1 MMLNEFP
8 PHLAA
13 KGGTES
19 SNNSRKIIALSPV
32 RKDNNKSKY
41 PAEHD
46 RRQVNKQHPPQMN
59 SRTSNCNNKPYQNN
73 NYYCGSVDMNRTISL
88 SKRRMLQHSQA
99 VVAVPQI
106 KIVIDDTEQKRASRC
121 SGCVSNRRQCISR
134 PSTDQRQVEVVSSPS
149 LLTPSSPPA
158 SFWGFGF
165 GNGDHNGGTPTS
177 EDDSSY
183 VVDFELD
190 EVIPDEEVDDD
201 NSETGDNPRYRHQL
215 MLRYGS
221 LMDED
226 EEEEE
231 EEDEAGNDNGHPNR
245 SACKLS
251 DKNRADRLARPR
263 MSLLGKPLNYNRGSR
278 RDARYR
284 RLQSRVYNFL
294 ERPRGV
300 KAILYHVLVFFMVF
314 TCLALSVFSTIQEYE
329 LQAIA
334 ILFVMEIV
342 VVVWFSIE
350 FFLRLWSSG
359 CRSRYQGAVGR
370 LKFLKRPFCI
380 IDVVTIVASI
390 AILVMRS
397 SGQVFAASALRGLRF
412 FQILRMVRMDRRGGT
427 WKLLGSVVYAHRQEL
442 ITTLYIGFL
451 GLIFASFLVY
461 LMEKDVE
468 GTKFN
473 NFAQAL
479 WWGVITL
486 CTVGYGDMVP
496 DTWQGKIIASFCA
509 LLGISFFALPAGIL
523 GSGFALKVQQQQRQK
538 HMIRRRQPAATLIQS
553 LWRCYAADEHSLSE
567 ATWKIHQVPLPSPP
581 PSFRGQKI
589 YLLAKRCPSA
599 TERSKLEAAEKL
611 AASSAAARAS
621 SSFKHNASFV
631 ARLPTIRRHKS
642 QSLHSPGN
650 AKPSSGSTGGGG
662 SGRAGRCPRVTDI
675 NASSENLVTN
685 NGRPM
690 NPSLS
695 EDSVAETALSKKNSD
710 AGLEMA
716 SMSSIPGTTTAGNDL
731 VPGRGFRSTASLCQS
746 ASRRSSFVA
755 NIFASSSQQ
764 RRDSTNES
772 SALVGHLGSGSAA
785 AANNEDEEPR
795 CVQLTNQH
803 KGAIRFIRKMK
814 YFVARRKFKEAL
826 KPYDVKDVMEQYAAG
841 HVDLLGR
848 VKNVQTRLD
857 QILGKQGS
865 KSKDVY
871 ASKISL
877 ASRVVKIERQVDDI
891 ETKVDTFIELY
902 MQDRKRLLSLP
913 LHPDTSH
920 SNNPNL
926 PSLPP
931 KGGGAAAVITSVTS
945 SSSGSLKPKPILIDK
960 QFSEPNSPIAKT
972 FEEPIQ
978 QKRPPMQRGYSD
990 LGHRIKK
997 RVTLSSIPPQ
1007 YVGNSPGQVN
1017 DRGDVVIVVPNLD
1030 PDQMEPVGIEELAS
1044 VCIDTEIEIEPGS
1057 PKTITESS
1065 IIMMD
1070 EEDDDEDEEED
1081 IEEEELDIGGEIDP
1095 DSPPWD
1101 MYGDLDV
1108 DDQDESTENTA
1119 LLRTAAKTEIIVTPI
1134 SPVSSAYELHRLDS
1148 SEDYKRSRLGIAST
1162 SSCPTTNGGSNTNN
1176 NDADGRQLVIPSTAA
1191 SGTTTGTTMDS
1202 LKPEMTPQRLQRLSS
1217 EDI

>member
-1 MMLNEFP
+1 
-8 PHLAA
+8 
-13 KGGTES
+13 
-19 SNNSRKIIALSPV
+19 
-32 RKDNNKSKY
+32 
-41 PAEHD
+41 
-46 RRQVNKQHPPQMN
+46 
-59 SRTSNCNNKPYQNN
+59 
-73 NYYCGSVDMNRTISL
+73 
-88 SKRRMLQHSQA
+88 
-99 VVAVPQI
+99 
-106 KIVIDDTEQKRASRC
+106 
-121 SGCVSNRRQCISR
+121 
-134 PSTDQRQVEVVSSPS
+134 
-149 LLTPSSPPA
+149 
-158 SFWGFGF
+158 
-165 GNGDHNGGTPTS
+165 
-177 EDDSSY
+177 
-183 VVDFELD
+183 
-190 EVIPDEEVDDD
+190 
-201 NSETGDNPRYRHQL
+201 
-215 MLRYGS
+215 
-221 LMDED
+221 
-226 EEEEE
+226 
-231 EEDEAGNDNGHPNR
+231 
-245 SACKLS
+245 
-251 DKNRADRLARPR
+251 

-294 ERPRGV
+294 ERPRGY
-300 KAILYHVLVFFMVF
+300 KAISYHVLVFIMVF
-314 TCLALSVFSTIQEYE
+314 TCLALSVFSTIAEYE
-329 LQAIA
+329 EQATA
-334 ILFVMEIV
+334 ILFVMEIIV
-342 VVVWFSIE
+342 VIWFGVE

-370 LKFLKRPFCI
+370 LKFLKRPFCV
-380 IDVVTIVASI
+380 IDIVTIAASI
-390 AILVMRS
+390 VVLVMGS
-397 SGQVFAASALRGLRF
+397 SGQVFATSALRGLRF

-468 GTKFN
+468 KTKFN

-496 DTWQGKIIASFCA
+496 ETWQGKIIASFCA

-581 PSFRGQKI
+581 PS
-589 YLLAKRCPSA
+589 
-599 TERSKLEAAEKL
+599 SKLEVAEKL
-611 AASSAAARAS
+611 AASTARAS

-650 AKPSSGSTGGGG
+650 AKPPSGSGGGG
-662 SGRAGRCPRVTDI
+662 PGPTGSGGRSGRCPRVTDI
-675 NASSENLVTN
+675 NASSENLEVTN

-716 SMSSIPGTTTAGNDL
+716 SMSSIPGSGGTAGNDL
-731 VPGRGFRSTASLCQS
+731 VPGRGFLSTASLCQS
-746 ASRRSSFVA
+746 ASRRGSFVSG
-755 NIFASSSQQ
+755 IFSSSGGSSH
-764 RRDSTNES
+764 RRDSGGGGGGGGGSHHES
-772 SALVGHLGSGSAA
+772 TALVASIGGGGGGHSHVGAAVPNSNVFMPNDHNTVTSDSNTSVNSAQVPTMLRLGGASALPLLLCGQLRNELLAQHQKQLSFFTQTSLESQNYHLISTH
-785 AANNEDEEPR
+785 NEDEEPR
-795 CVQLTNQH
+795 CVALTNQH

-877 ASRVVKIERQVDDI
+877 ASRVVKVERQVDDI
-891 ETKVDTFIELY
+891 ETKLDTFIELY

-913 LHPDTSH
+913 LHADASH

-931 KGGGAAAVITSVTS
+931 KGGGASAVITSVTS

-978 QKRPPMQRGYSD
+978 QQQQQKRPPMQRGYSD

-1007 YVGNSPGQVN
+1007 YVGNSTGQTN
-1017 DRGDVVIVVPNLD
+1017 DRGDVVIVVPNID
-1030 PDQMEPVGIEELAS
+1030 PDQLDPVGCIEDLTS

-1070 EEDDDEDEEED
+1070 EEDEEEDDDDDDDEDDDDDDEEED
-1081 IEEEELDIGGEIDP
+1081 IEEEDLDIGAEIDP

-1101 MYGDLDV
+1101 LYGELDNE
-1108 DDQDESTENTA
+1108 DQDETTENTA
-1119 LLRTAAKTEIIVTPI
+1119 LLQAAAKTEIIVTPI
-1134 SPVSSAYELHRLDS
+1134 SPVSSAYELNRMDS
-1148 SEDYKRSRLGIAST
+1148 DEYRRSRLGVPGGSGLPALMPPT
-1162 SSCPTTNGGSNTNN
+1162 SSTITTTNGNGSHEVGHHGSSSSSSSSPAT
-1176 NDADGRQLVIPSTAA
+1176 ASMLMASTA
-1191 SGTTTGTTMDS
+1191 MDS
-1202 LKPEMTPQRLQRLSS
+1202 LKPELTPSQQQQQQQHGRIAS

>member
-1 MMLNEFP
+1 MLKP
-8 PHLAA
+8 QQQHHLP
-13 KGGTES
+13 
-19 SNNSRKIIALSPV
+19 NSAS
-32 RKDNNKSKY
+32 
-41 PAEHD
+41 
-46 RRQVNKQHPPQMN
+46 
-59 SRTSNCNNKPYQNN
+59 TNCNNKPNQNN
-73 NYYCGSVDMNRTISL
+73 NYR
-88 SKRRMLQHSQA
+88 HA
-99 VVAVPQI
+99 VASGEGQLPDANGTVGMEAVPQI
-106 KIVIDDTEQKRASRC
+106 KIVIDDTEL
-121 SGCVSNRRQCISR
+121 VRRRGDNGPMIAIKDAADG
-134 PSTDQRQVEVVSSPS
+134 TNEGVVSSPS

-165 GNGDHNGGTPTS
+165 GNGDTAGN
-177 EDDSSY
+177 DDSDDEISY
-183 VVDFELD
+183 AVEYELD
-190 EVIPDEEVDDD
+190 EMSGVGNDDDEYSVLDGDHHQHRHHHDLHRHHLHHHMQEDEQDDDDEEDYDV
-201 NSETGDNPRYRHQL
+201 Y
-215 MLRYGS
+215 
-221 LMDED
+221 
-226 EEEEE
+226 
-231 EEDEAGNDNGHPNR
+231 R

-294 ERPRGV
+294 ERPRGFR
-300 KAILYHVLVFFMVF
+300 AIFYHVLVFFMVF

-329 LQAIA
+329 EQAIA
-334 ILFVMEIV
+334 ILFVMEIIV
-342 VVVWFSIE
+342 VIWFSIE

-380 IDVVTIVASI
+380 IDIVTIIASI
-390 AILVMRS
+390 VVLVMGT
-397 SGQVFAASALRGLRF
+397 SGQVFATSALRGLRF

-461 LMEKDVE
+461 LMEKDVKE
-468 GTKFN
+468 TKFN

-496 DTWQGKIIASFCA
+496 ETWQGKIIASFCA

-581 PSFRGQKI
+581 PSND
-589 YLLAKRCPSA
+589 YWDLL
-599 TERSKLEAAEKL
+599 LESL
-611 AASSAAARAS
+611 NIHRWRAS

-650 AKPSSGSTGGGG
+650 AKPPGGSGGTSGGG
-662 SGRAGRCPRVTDI
+662 SARAGRCPRVTDI
-675 NASSENLVTN
+675 NASSENLEVTN

-710 AGLEMA
+710 
-716 SMSSIPGTTTAGNDL
+716 D
-731 VPGRGFRSTASLCQS
+731 
-746 ASRRSSFVA
+746 
-755 NIFASSSQQ
+755 
-764 RRDSTNES
+764 
-772 SALVGHLGSGSAA
+772 
-785 AANNEDEEPR
+785 EDEEPR

-1007 YVGNSPGQVN
+1007 YVGNSSGQSK
-1017 DRGDVVIVVPNLD
+1017 DRGDVVIVVPNID
-1030 PDQMEPVGIEELAS
+1030 SDQLEPVGIEDLAS

-1070 EEDDDEDEEED
+1070 EEDDEDDEEED
-1081 IEEEELDIGGEIDP
+1081 IEEEELDIGGEID
-1095 DSPPWD
+1095 SPPWD
-1101 MYGDLDV
+1101 MYGELDV
-1108 DDQDESTENTA
+1108 EDQDETTENTA
-1119 LLRTAAKTEIIVTPI
+1119 LLRAAAKTEIIVTPI
-1134 SPVSSAYELHRLDS
+1134 SPVSSAYELNRMDS
-1148 SEDYKRSRLGIAST
+1148 DDYKRSRLGVAMGSGSTANTNGQATTPNNNGSGDRQQLSAGT
-1162 SSCPTTNGGSNTNN
+1162 SSG
-1176 NDADGRQLVIPSTAA
+1176 
-1191 SGTTTGTTMDS
+1191 SGTTTMDS
-1202 LKPEMTPQRLQRLSS
+1202 LKPEMTPQQQQHRSLAS

>member
-1 MMLNEFP
+1 
-8 PHLAA
+8 
-13 KGGTES
+13 
-19 SNNSRKIIALSPV
+19 
-32 RKDNNKSKY
+32 
-41 PAEHD
+41 
-46 RRQVNKQHPPQMN
+46 
-59 SRTSNCNNKPYQNN
+59 
-73 NYYCGSVDMNRTISL
+73 
-88 SKRRMLQHSQA
+88 
-99 VVAVPQI
+99 
-106 KIVIDDTEQKRASRC
+106 
-121 SGCVSNRRQCISR
+121 
-134 PSTDQRQVEVVSSPS
+134 
-149 LLTPSSPPA
+149 
-158 SFWGFGF
+158 
-165 GNGDHNGGTPTS
+165 
-177 EDDSSY
+177 
-183 VVDFELD
+183 
-190 EVIPDEEVDDD
+190 
-201 NSETGDNPRYRHQL
+201 
-215 MLRYGS
+215 
-221 LMDED
+221 
-226 EEEEE
+226 
-231 EEDEAGNDNGHPNR
+231 
-245 SACKLS
+245 
-251 DKNRADRLARPR
+251 

-294 ERPRGV
+294 ERPRGF
-300 KAILYHVLVFFMVF
+300 KAIFYHVCVFLMVF

-329 LQAIA
+329 DQAIA
-334 ILFVMEIV
+334 ILFVMEIIV
-342 VVVWFSIE
+342 VIWFSIE

-380 IDVVTIVASI
+380 IDIVTIAASI
-390 AILVMRS
+390 VVLVMGT
-397 SGQVFAASALRGLRF
+397 SGQVFATSALRGLRF

-461 LMEKDVE
+461 LMEKDVKE
-468 GTKFN
+468 TKFS

-496 DTWQGKIIASFCA
+496 ETWQGKIIASFCA

-589 YLLAKRCPSA
+589 YLLARRCPSA

-611 AASSAAARAS
+611 AASTSAARAS

-650 AKPSSGSTGGGG
+650 PKPPSGG
-662 SGRAGRCPRVTDI
+662 SGRAGRCPRMTDI
-675 NASSENLVTN
+675 NASSENLEVTN

-710 AGLEMA
+710 GAIELEGYNGGQEGLLEEQEELPEEQQQRQM
-716 SMSSIPGTTTAGNDL
+716 
-731 VPGRGFRSTASLCQS
+731 QQQ
-746 ASRRSSFVA
+746 
-755 NIFASSSQQ
+755 QQ
-764 RRDSTNES
+764 RRQEQDQQQRYRIARFRTPFESLFRVKSAS
-772 SALVGHLGSGSAA
+772 SAIAA
-785 AANNEDEEPR
+785 AAAATTVSRYAADEDEEPR

-891 ETKVDTFIELY
+891 ETKVDSFIDLY
-902 MQDRKRLLSLP
+902 MQDRMRLLSLP

-931 KGGGAAAVITSVTS
+931 KGGGAAAVITSVTTS
-945 SSSGSLKPKPILIDK
+945 TSGSLKPKPILIDK

-972 FEEPIQ
+972 FEEQALQ
-978 QKRPPMQRGYSD
+978 QKRPPMQRGFSD

-1007 YVGNSPGQVN
+1007 YVGNSTGQSTVSE
-1017 DRGDVVIVVPNLD
+1017 RGDVVIVVPSIDSEHL
-1030 PDQMEPVGIEELAS
+1030 EPVGIEELTS

-1070 EEDDDEDEEED
+1070 EEDDEEEDIEEED
-1081 IEEEELDIGGEIDP
+1081 IEEEELDIGGDIDP

-1101 MYGDLDV
+1101 EYGELDV
-1108 DDQDESTENTA
+1108 EDQDDTTENTA
-1119 LLRTAAKTEIIVTPI
+1119 LLRACAAKTEIIVTPI
-1134 SPVSSAYELHRLDS
+1134 SPVSSAFELNRMDS
-1148 SEDYKRSRLGIAST
+1148 EEYRRSKQQQQHAAA
-1162 SSCPTTNGGSNTNN
+1162 NN
-1176 NDADGRQLVIPSTAA
+1176 NEGEHQQQMSMM
-1191 SGTTTGTTMDS
+1191 TTTTTTTTTAGVGSMGAAMDS
-1202 LKPEMTPQRLQRLSS
+1202 LKPEMSSSSRNNGS
-1217 EDI
+1217 EDT

>member
-1 MMLNEFP
+1 
-8 PHLAA
+8 
-13 KGGTES
+13 
-19 SNNSRKIIALSPV
+19 
-32 RKDNNKSKY
+32 
-41 PAEHD
+41 
-46 RRQVNKQHPPQMN
+46 
-59 SRTSNCNNKPYQNN
+59 
-73 NYYCGSVDMNRTISL
+73 
-88 SKRRMLQHSQA
+88 
-99 VVAVPQI
+99 
-106 KIVIDDTEQKRASRC
+106 
-121 SGCVSNRRQCISR
+121 
-134 PSTDQRQVEVVSSPS
+134 
-149 LLTPSSPPA
+149 
-158 SFWGFGF
+158 
-165 GNGDHNGGTPTS
+165 
-177 EDDSSY
+177 
-183 VVDFELD
+183 
-190 EVIPDEEVDDD
+190 
-201 NSETGDNPRYRHQL
+201 
-215 MLRYGS
+215 
-221 LMDED
+221 
-226 EEEEE
+226 
-231 EEDEAGNDNGHPNR
+231 
-245 SACKLS
+245 
-251 DKNRADRLARPR
+251 

-294 ERPRGV
+294 ERPRGFR
-300 KAILYHVLVFFMVF
+300 AIFYHVLVFFMVF

-329 LQAIA
+329 DQAIA
-334 ILFVMEIV
+334 ILFVMEIIV
-342 VVVWFSIE
+342 VIWFSIE

-380 IDVVTIVASI
+380 IDIVTIIASI
-390 AILVMRS
+390 VVLVMGT
-397 SGQVFAASALRGLRF
+397 SGQVFATSALRGLRF

-461 LMEKDVE
+461 LMEKDVKE
-468 GTKFN
+468 TKFN

-496 DTWQGKIIASFCA
+496 ETWQGKIIASFCA

-581 PSFRGQKI
+581 PSNGLSQISLIR
-589 YLLAKRCPSA
+589 
-599 TERSKLEAAEKL
+599 
-611 AASSAAARAS
+611 RAS

-650 AKPSSGSTGGGG
+650 AKPPGSGSGTSGGG
-662 SGRAGRCPRVTDI
+662 STRAGRCPRVTDI
-675 NASSENLVTN
+675 NASSENL
-685 NGRPM
+685 
-690 NPSLS
+690 
-695 EDSVAETALSKKNSD
+695 D
-710 AGLEMA
+710 
-716 SMSSIPGTTTAGNDL
+716 
-731 VPGRGFRSTASLCQS
+731 
-746 ASRRSSFVA
+746 
-755 NIFASSSQQ
+755 
-764 RRDSTNES
+764 
-772 SALVGHLGSGSAA
+772 
-785 AANNEDEEPR
+785 EDEEPR

-803 KGAIRFIRKMK
+803 KGAIRFIRKLK
-814 YFVARRKFKEAL
+814 YFVARKKFREAQ
-826 KPYDVKDVMEQYAAG
+826 KPYDVKDVMEQYTSG
-841 HVDLLGR
+841 HADLLNR
-848 VKNVQTRLD
+848 VRNLQFRLD

-1007 YVGNSPGQVN
+1007 YVGNSSGQSN
-1017 DRGDVVIVVPNLD
+1017 DRGDVVIVVPNID
-1030 PDQMEPVGIEELAS
+1030 SDQLEPVGIEDLAS

-1070 EEDDDEDEEED
+1070 EEDDEDDEEED
-1081 IEEEELDIGGEIDP
+1081 IEEEELDIGGEID
-1095 DSPPWD
+1095 SPPWD

-1108 DDQDESTENTA
+1108 EDQDETTENTA

-1134 SPVSSAYELHRLDS
+1134 SPVSSAYELNRMDS
-1148 SEDYKRSRLGIAST
+1148 DDYKRSRLGAGSTANTNGQATTPNNNGSGDRQQQLTAGT
-1162 SSCPTTNGGSNTNN
+1162 SSGGGS
-1176 NDADGRQLVIPSTAA
+1176 S
-1191 SGTTTGTTMDS
+1191 TMDS
-1202 LKPEMTPQRLQRLSS
+1202 LKPEMTPQQQPHRSLAS

>member
-1 MMLNEFP
+1 MTLDKVLQPRRRAPPPLSLVSLGNGAKSESLKITIRPGADESPRNGNNENKLP
-8 PHLAA
+8 RSLKPQPSPS
-13 KGGTES
+13 GGGA
-19 SNNSRKIIALSPV
+19 SN
-32 RKDNNKSKY
+32 
-41 PAEHD
+41 
-46 RRQVNKQHPPQMN
+46 
-59 SRTSNCNNKPYQNN
+59 NCNNKPNQNN
-73 NYYCGSVDMNRTISL
+73 NYRHAAASGGEGRL
-88 SKRRMLQHSQA
+88 SDVGTASAA
-99 VVAVPQI
+99 VGMEAVPQI
-106 KIVIDDTEQKRASRC
+106 KIVIDDTELDRRRADNSN
-121 SGCVSNRRQCISR
+121 SG
-134 PSTDQRQVEVVSSPS
+134 QRMAAKETGSGGTGEVVSSPS

-165 GNGDHNGGTPTS
+165 GNGDPAGNEDS
-177 EDDSSY
+177 EDEVGFAVEY
-183 VVDFELD
+183 ELD
-190 EVIPDEEVDDD
+190 EMIGSTNDDD
-201 NSETGDNPRYRHQL
+201 VYSVLDGDHHHHHHLQRQHHHHHHHLHLQEDEL
-215 MLRYGS
+215 DDDDD
-221 LMDED
+221 DED
-226 EEEEE
+226 
-231 EEDEAGNDNGHPNR
+231 DDDYR

-294 ERPRGV
+294 ERPRGFR
-300 KAILYHVLVFFMVF
+300 AIFYHVLVFFMVF

-329 LQAIA
+329 DQAIA
-334 ILFVMEIV
+334 ILFVMEIIV
-342 VVVWFSIE
+342 VIWFSIE

-380 IDVVTIVASI
+380 IDIVTIIASI
-390 AILVMRS
+390 VVLVMGT
-397 SGQVFAASALRGLRF
+397 SGQVFATSALRGLRF

-461 LMEKDVE
+461 LMEKDVKE
-468 GTKFN
+468 TKFN

-496 DTWQGKIIASFCA
+496 ETWQGKIIASFCA

-599 TERSKLEAAEKL
+599 TER
-611 AASSAAARAS
+611 RAS

-650 AKPSSGSTGGGG
+650 AKPPGSGSGTSGGG
-662 SGRAGRCPRVTDI
+662 STRAGRCPRVTDI
-675 NASSENLVTN
+675 NASSENLAVNIETTDSNDRRYRIVRFKIPFESIFKQIAVTTPN
-685 NGRPM
+685 AQ
-690 NPSLS
+690 
-695 EDSVAETALSKKNSD
+695 D
-710 AGLEMA
+710 
-716 SMSSIPGTTTAGNDL
+716 
-731 VPGRGFRSTASLCQS
+731 
-746 ASRRSSFVA
+746 
-755 NIFASSSQQ
+755 
-764 RRDSTNES
+764 
-772 SALVGHLGSGSAA
+772 
-785 AANNEDEEPR
+785 EDEEPR

-1007 YVGNSPGQVN
+1007 YVGNSSGQSN
-1017 DRGDVVIVVPNLD
+1017 DRGDVVIVVPNID
-1030 PDQMEPVGIEELAS
+1030 SDQLEPVGIEDLAS

-1070 EEDDDEDEEED
+1070 EEDDEDDEEED
-1081 IEEEELDIGGEIDP
+1081 IEEEELDIGGEID
-1095 DSPPWD
+1095 SPPWD

-1108 DDQDESTENTA
+1108 EDQDETTENTA

-1134 SPVSSAYELHRLDS
+1134 SPVSSAYELNRMDS
-1148 SEDYKRSRLGIAST
+1148 DDYKRSRLGAGSTANTNGQATTPNNNGSGDRQQQLTAGT
-1162 SSCPTTNGGSNTNN
+1162 SSGGGS
-1176 NDADGRQLVIPSTAA
+1176 S
-1191 SGTTTGTTMDS
+1191 TMDS
-1202 LKPEMTPQRLQRLSS
+1202 LKPEMTPQQQPHRSLAS

>member
-1 MMLNEFP
+1 
-8 PHLAA
+8 
-13 KGGTES
+13 
-19 SNNSRKIIALSPV
+19 
-32 RKDNNKSKY
+32 
-41 PAEHD
+41 
-46 RRQVNKQHPPQMN
+46 
-59 SRTSNCNNKPYQNN
+59 
-73 NYYCGSVDMNRTISL
+73 
-88 SKRRMLQHSQA
+88 
-99 VVAVPQI
+99 
-106 KIVIDDTEQKRASRC
+106 
-121 SGCVSNRRQCISR
+121 
-134 PSTDQRQVEVVSSPS
+134 
-149 LLTPSSPPA
+149 
-158 SFWGFGF
+158 
-165 GNGDHNGGTPTS
+165 
-177 EDDSSY
+177 
-183 VVDFELD
+183 
-190 EVIPDEEVDDD
+190 
-201 NSETGDNPRYRHQL
+201 
-215 MLRYGS
+215 
-221 LMDED
+221 
-226 EEEEE
+226 
-231 EEDEAGNDNGHPNR
+231 
-245 SACKLS
+245 
-251 DKNRADRLARPR
+251 

-294 ERPRGV
+294 ERPRGF
-300 KAILYHVLVFFMVF
+300 KAIFYHVCVFLMVF

-329 LQAIA
+329 EQAIA
-334 ILFVMEIV
+334 ILFVMEIIV
-342 VVVWFSIE
+342 VIWFSIE

-380 IDVVTIVASI
+380 IDIVTIAASI
-390 AILVMRS
+390 VVLVMGT
-397 SGQVFAASALRGLRF
+397 SGQVFATSALRGLRF

-461 LMEKDVE
+461 LMEKDVR
-468 GTKFN
+468 GTKFS

-496 DTWQGKIIASFCA
+496 ETWQGKIIASFCA

-553 LWRCYAADEHSLSE
+553 LWRCYAADEHSMSE

-589 YLLAKRCPSA
+589 YLLARRCPSA

-611 AASSAAARAS
+611 AASSSSARAS

-650 AKPSSGSTGGGG
+650 PKPPSGG
-662 SGRAGRCPRVTDI
+662 SGRTGRCPRVTDI
-675 NASSENLVTN
+675 NASSENLEVTN

-710 AGLEMA
+710 AGLELA
-716 SMSSIPGTTTAGNDL
+716 SVSSIPAGAGPLVATGNDL
-731 VPGRGFRSTASLCQS
+731 AIGGRSFLSTGGGGIGGHFGGGPSS
-746 ASRRSSFVA
+746 SSRRSSFVSG
-755 NIFASSSQQ
+755 IFSSAVQ
-764 RRDSTNES
+764 RRGSGNES
-772 SALVGHLGSGSAA
+772 APHTNATVALNTAGDEIVSQTRLEAADPQQPQQYRIVRFRTPFVSLFRSRSSTASTAIAA
-785 AANNEDEEPR
+785 AAAATVAASGNHLADEDEEPR

-891 ETKVDTFIELY
+891 ETKVDSFIDLY
-902 MQDRKRLLSLP
+902 MQDRMRLLSLP

-931 KGGGAAAVITSVTS
+931 KGGGAAAVITTVKT
-945 SSSGSLKPKPILIDK
+945 SSSGSLKPKPILVDK

-972 FEEPIQ
+972 FEEQPLQ
-978 QKRPPMQRGYSD
+978 QKRPPMQRGFSD

-1007 YVGNSPGQVN
+1007 YVGNSTGQPS
-1017 DRGDVVIVVPNLD
+1017 DRGDVVIVVPNIDSEHL
-1030 PDQMEPVGIEELAS
+1030 EPVGIEDLAS

-1065 IIMMD
+1065 IFAYQRTAVIMMD
-1070 EEDDDEDEEED
+1070 EEDDEEDEEED
-1081 IEEEELDIGGEIDP
+1081 IEEEDLDIGAEIDP

-1101 MYGDLDV
+1101 VYGDMDV
-1108 DDQDESTENTA
+1108 EDQDDTTENTA

-1134 SPVSSAYELHRLDS
+1134 SPVSSAFELNRMDS
-1148 SEDYKRSRLGIAST
+1148 EEYRRSKQVQPAA
-1162 SSCPTTNGGSNTNN
+1162 NN
-1176 NDADGRQLVIPSTAA
+1176 NEGEQLQQQPQQQMLAITGPSGA
-1191 SGTTTGTTMDS
+1191 MDS
-1202 LKPEMTPQRLQRLSS
+1202 LKPERASNGSDDT
-1217 EDI
+1217 

>member
-1 MMLNEFP
+1 MEDHAYEQERGS
-8 PHLAA
+8 PHRIQPDGIPTA
-13 KGGTES
+13 G
-19 SNNSRKIIALSPV
+19 R
-32 RKDNNKSKY
+32 
-41 PAEHD
+41 
-46 RRQVNKQHPPQMN
+46 HP
-59 SRTSNCNNKPYQNN
+59 
-73 NYYCGSVDMNRTISL
+73 
-88 SKRRMLQHSQA
+88 
-99 VVAVPQI
+99 VVAGRPNG
-106 KIVIDDTEQKRASRC
+106 
-121 SGCVSNRRQCISR
+121 SGKSVSLR
-134 PSTDQRQVEVVSSPS
+134 
-149 LLTPSSPPA
+149 LHHTPSSPPPP
-158 SFWGFGF
+158 SSRLHSPT
-165 GNGDHNGGTPTS
+165 GNRKSTTTTPTS
-177 EDDSSY
+177 PTSATTLTVGLRPHRRQSPSKDVRSGRVKSC
-183 VVDFELD
+183 VKQGVSPAPSIATLA
-190 EVIPDEEVDDD
+190 
-201 NSETGDNPRYRHQL
+201 TGA
-215 MLRYGS
+215 
-221 LMDED
+221 

-231 EEDEAGNDNGHPNR
+231 EEPAAGDNAGPAGSSANSAIQKKPKVDFVRFDSTEIHYTESDEYR
-245 SACKLS
+245 KKVSEEIKSACKLS

-294 ERPRGV
+294 ERPRGF
-300 KAILYHVLVFFMVF
+300 KAIFYHVCVFLMVF

-329 LQAIA
+329 DQAIA
-334 ILFVMEIV
+334 ILFVMEIIV
-342 VVVWFSIE
+342 VIWFSIE

-380 IDVVTIVASI
+380 IDIVTIAASI
-390 AILVMRS
+390 VVLVMGT
-397 SGQVFAASALRGLRF
+397 SGQVFATSALRGLRF

-461 LMEKDVE
+461 LMEKDVKE
-468 GTKFN
+468 TKFS

-496 DTWQGKIIASFCA
+496 ETWQGKIIASFCA

-581 PSFRGQKI
+581 PS
-589 YLLAKRCPSA
+589 
-599 TERSKLEAAEKL
+599 
-611 AASSAAARAS
+611 RAS

-650 AKPSSGSTGGGG
+650 PKPPSGG
-662 SGRAGRCPRVTDI
+662 SGRAGRCPRMTDI
-675 NASSENLVTN
+675 NASSENL
-685 NGRPM
+685 
-690 NPSLS
+690 
-695 EDSVAETALSKKNSD
+695 D
-710 AGLEMA
+710 
-716 SMSSIPGTTTAGNDL
+716 
-731 VPGRGFRSTASLCQS
+731 
-746 ASRRSSFVA
+746 
-755 NIFASSSQQ
+755 
-764 RRDSTNES
+764 
-772 SALVGHLGSGSAA
+772 
-785 AANNEDEEPR
+785 EDEEPR

-891 ETKVDTFIELY
+891 ETKVDSFIDLY
-902 MQDRKRLLSLP
+902 MQDRMRLLSLP

-931 KGGGAAAVITSVTS
+931 KGGGAAAVITSVTTS
-945 SSSGSLKPKPILIDK
+945 TSGSLKPKPILIDK

-972 FEEPIQ
+972 FEEQGALQQ
-978 QKRPPMQRGYSD
+978 QKRPPMQRGFSD

-1007 YVGNSPGQVN
+1007 YVGNSTGGQSAVSE
-1017 DRGDVVIVVPNLD
+1017 RGDVVIVVPSIDSEHL
-1030 PDQMEPVGIEELAS
+1030 EPVGIEELTS

-1070 EEDDDEDEEED
+1070 EEDDEEEDIEEED
-1081 IEEEELDIGGEIDP
+1081 IEEEELDIGGDIDP

-1101 MYGDLDV
+1101 EYGELDV
-1108 DDQDESTENTA
+1108 EDQDDTTENTA
-1119 LLRTAAKTEIIVTPI
+1119 LLRACAAKTEIIVTPI
-1134 SPVSSAYELHRLDS
+1134 SPVSSAFELNRMDS
-1148 SEDYKRSRLGIAST
+1148 EEYRRSKQQQQQQHHAAA
-1162 SSCPTTNGGSNTNN
+1162 NN
-1176 NDADGRQLVIPSTAA
+1176 NEGEHQQQMLTTMVATVGSVGAA
-1191 SGTTTGTTMDS
+1191 MDS
-1202 LKPEMTPQRLQRLSS
+1202 LKPEMSS
-1217 EDI
+1217 SSRNNGSDDT

>member
-1 MMLNEFP
+1 MEDVCEEQERSSPHRIQPDGAPVGRPNGSGKSVSLRLHHTPQSP
-8 PHLAA
+8 PPMSPSSRLHSPTTANNRNS
-13 KGGTES
+13 GGT
-19 SNNSRKIIALSPV
+19 
-32 RKDNNKSKY
+32 
-41 PAEHD
+41 
-46 RRQVNKQHPPQMN
+46 
-59 SRTSNCNNKPYQNN
+59 T
-73 NYYCGSVDMNRTISL
+73 
-88 SKRRMLQHSQA
+88 
-99 VVAVPQI
+99 
-106 KIVIDDTEQKRASRC
+106 
-121 SGCVSNRRQCISR
+121 
-134 PSTDQRQVEVVSSPS
+134 
-149 LLTPSSPPA
+149 
-158 SFWGFGF
+158 
-165 GNGDHNGGTPTS
+165 TPTS
-177 EDDSSY
+177 PTSVSTLTVGLRPHRRLSPSKDVRSGRVKSCVKQGVSPAPSIAMLATGAGGGGNEEEPVDDAGPVSGAG
-183 VVDFELD
+183 VQKKPKVDFVRFDSTEIHYTESD
-190 EVIPDEEVDDD
+190 EYRKKVSEEIK
-201 NSETGDNPRYRHQL
+201 
-215 MLRYGS
+215 
-221 LMDED
+221 
-226 EEEEE
+226 
-231 EEDEAGNDNGHPNR
+231 

-294 ERPRGV
+294 ERPRGF
-300 KAILYHVLVFFMVF
+300 KAIFYHVCVFLMVF

-329 LQAIA
+329 DQAIA
-334 ILFVMEIV
+334 ILFVMEIIV
-342 VVVWFSIE
+342 VIWFSIE

-380 IDVVTIVASI
+380 IDIVTIAASI
-390 AILVMRS
+390 VVLVMGT
-397 SGQVFAASALRGLRF
+397 SGQVFATSALRGLRF

-461 LMEKDVE
+461 LMEKDVKE
-468 GTKFN
+468 TKFS

-496 DTWQGKIIASFCA
+496 ETWQGKIIASFCA

-581 PSFRGQKI
+581 PS
-589 YLLAKRCPSA
+589 
-599 TERSKLEAAEKL
+599 SKLEAAEKL
-611 AASSAAARAS
+611 AASTSAARAS

-650 AKPSSGSTGGGG
+650 PKPPSGG
-662 SGRAGRCPRVTDI
+662 SGRAGRCPRMTDI
-675 NASSENLVTN
+675 NASSENL
-685 NGRPM
+685 
-690 NPSLS
+690 
-695 EDSVAETALSKKNSD
+695 D
-710 AGLEMA
+710 
-716 SMSSIPGTTTAGNDL
+716 
-731 VPGRGFRSTASLCQS
+731 
-746 ASRRSSFVA
+746 
-755 NIFASSSQQ
+755 
-764 RRDSTNES
+764 
-772 SALVGHLGSGSAA
+772 
-785 AANNEDEEPR
+785 EDEEPR

-803 KGAIRFIRKMK
+803 KGAIRFIRKLK
-814 YFVARRKFKEAL
+814 YFVARKKFREAQ
-826 KPYDVKDVMEQYAAG
+826 KPYDVKDVMEQYTSG
-841 HVDLLGR
+841 HADLLTR
-848 VKNVQTRLD
+848 VRNLQFRLD

-891 ETKVDTFIELY
+891 ETKVDSFIDLY
-902 MQDRKRLLSLP
+902 MQDRMRLLSLP
-913 LHPDTSH
+913 LHPDSSH

-931 KGGGAAAVITSVTS
+931 KGGGAAAVITSVTTS
-945 SSSGSLKPKPILIDK
+945 TSGSLKPKPILIDK

-972 FEEPIQ
+972 FEEQALQ
-978 QKRPPMQRGYSD
+978 QKRPPMQRGFSD

-1007 YVGNSPGQVN
+1007 YVGNSTAGQPAVSE
-1017 DRGDVVIVVPNLD
+1017 RGDVVIVVPSIDSEHL
-1030 PDQMEPVGIEELAS
+1030 EPVGIEELTS

-1070 EEDDDEDEEED
+1070 EEDDEEEDIEEED
-1081 IEEEELDIGGEIDP
+1081 IEEEELDIGGDIDP

-1101 MYGDLDV
+1101 EYGELDV
-1108 DDQDESTENTA
+1108 EDQDDTTENTA
-1119 LLRTAAKTEIIVTPI
+1119 LLRACAAKTEIIVTPI
-1134 SPVSSAYELHRLDS
+1134 SPVSSAFELNRMDS
-1148 SEDYKRSRLGIAST
+1148 EEYRRSKQQQQQQQHHHHHQQHAAA
-1162 SSCPTTNGGSNTNN
+1162 NN
-1176 NDADGRQLVIPSTAA
+1176 NEGEHQQQMLTTTTAVSAA
-1191 SGTTTGTTMDS
+1191 SATVATMDS
-1202 LKPEMTPQRLQRLSS
+1202 LKPEMSSSSRNNGS
-1217 EDI
+1217 EDT

>member
-1 MMLNEFP
+1 MENVHESETEE
-8 PHLAA
+8 HDHQLAHSESTATARVQTSVQVGKA
-13 KGGTES
+13 K
-19 SNNSRKIIALSPV
+19 SNSNHGVRVLSP
-32 RKDNNKSKY
+32 S
-41 PAEHD
+41 PA
-46 RRQVNKQHPPQMN
+46 
-59 SRTSNCNNKPYQNN
+59 
-73 NYYCGSVDMNRTISL
+73 
-88 SKRRMLQHSQA
+88 
-99 VVAVPQI
+99 
-106 KIVIDDTEQKRASRC
+106 
-121 SGCVSNRRQCISR
+121 
-134 PSTDQRQVEVVSSPS
+134 SSPTFS
-149 LLTPSSPPA
+149 RVQPSPSPSSPGRFSLSTPA
-158 SFWGFGF
+158 VAGR
-165 GNGDHNGGTPTS
+165 
-177 EDDSSY
+177 DSTDSIPEEHDQQQQNNQQEL
-183 VVDFELD
+183 VPIRKHANNSSANSNNTRKPKVDFVRFDSTE
-190 EVIPDEEVDDD
+190 I
-201 NSETGDNPRYRHQL
+201 HF
-215 MLRYGS
+215 
-221 LMDED
+221 
-226 EEEEE
+226 
-231 EEDEAGNDNGHPNR
+231 NDNEEMR
-245 SACKLS
+245 TKISDEIKSACKLS

-294 ERPRGV
+294 ERPRGI

-380 IDVVTIVASI
+380 IDVVTIIASI

-468 GTKFN
+468 GTKFS

-599 TERSKLEAAEKL
+599 TER
-611 AASSAAARAS
+611 RAS

-650 AKPSSGSTGGGG
+650 AKPPSGSGTGGGG
-662 SGRAGRCPRVTDI
+662 SGRSGRCPRVTDI
-675 NASSENLVTN
+675 NASSENLEVTN

-710 AGLEMA
+710 AGLEME
-716 SMSSIPGTTTAGNDL
+716 SMTSITGTATGNDL
-731 VPGRGFRSTASLCQS
+731 VPGRGFLSTASLYQS
-746 ASRRSSFVA
+746 TSRRSSFVSG
-755 NIFASSSQQ
+755 IFSSGSQ
-764 RRDSTNES
+764 RRGSTNEN
-772 SALVGHLGSGSAA
+772 SALVGHLGSGAA
-785 AANNEDEEPR
+785 PNNEDEEPR

-803 KGAIRFIRKMK
+803 KGAIRFIRKLT
-814 YFVARRKFKEAL
+814 YFVARRKFREAQ
-826 KPYDVKDVMEQYAAG
+826 KPYDVKDVMEQYTSG
-841 HVDLLGR
+841 HADLLNR
-848 VKNVQTRLD
+848 VRNLQFRLD

-960 QFSEPNSPIAKT
+960 QFSEPNSPIAKN

-1007 YVGNSPGQVN
+1007 YVGNSAGQVN
-1017 DRGDVVIVVPNLD
+1017 DRGDVVIVVPNIDSDQLD
-1030 PDQMEPVGIEELAS
+1030 PVGIEELAS

-1070 EEDDDEDEEED
+1070 EEDDEDDDDDDEEED

-1134 SPVSSAYELHRLDS
+1134 SPVSSAYELHRLDN
-1148 SEDYKRSRLGIAST
+1148 EDFKRPRLGVTGIST
-1162 SSCPTTNGGSNTNN
+1162 GTNGGPNANN
-1176 NDADGRQLVIPSTAA
+1176 NDGESRLHITAGSST
-1191 SGTTTGTTMDS
+1191 STGGTTMDS